1 MSSLELLAGIWVR
14 GYLQELEWLKAYPA
28 WVRLHENCVP
38 ASVGTTCKQLVGG
51 LSSGLYHE
59 GSWPPLPSFSLRF
72 YNLREGPCEACEFA
86 SAFSSLGG
94 LSAFLNLGPP
104 SSLQEGM
111 FQLEEITTPWYPK
124 VSG

>member
-1 MSSLELLAGIWVR
+1 MTQSLPQHGSGFMRTVSLHLLAQRVSSWWV
-14 GYLQELEWLKAYPA
+14 
-28 WVRLHENCVP
+28 
-38 ASVGTTCKQLVGG
+38 G
-51 LSSGLYHE
+51 LSSGLYHD
-59 GSWPPLPSFSLRF
+59 GSWPPLPSFCLHF

-86 SAFSSLGG
+86 SAFSNLGG
-94 LSAFLNLGPP
+94 LLTFLNLGPP